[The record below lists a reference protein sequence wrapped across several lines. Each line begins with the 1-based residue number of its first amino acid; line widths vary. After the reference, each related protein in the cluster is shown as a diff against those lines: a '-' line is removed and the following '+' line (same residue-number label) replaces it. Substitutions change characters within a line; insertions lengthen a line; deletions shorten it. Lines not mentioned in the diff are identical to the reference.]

1 VTLVLGEAKK
11 RDSHNRDGIWPVVQN
26 DPVPYYC
33 VAQVEK
39 VLWNTIFLIYTIY
52 DVQTHSAFISLVG
65 PRPWAPMGVAK
76 CCRVR
81 IGDTNV
87 DVGSNVVERH
97 NPAEN

>member
-1 VTLVLGEAKK
+1 LFGEKP
-11 RDSHNRDGIWPVVQN
+11 RSGIHTIAMASGQLFKN

-39 VLWNTIFLIYTIY
+39 VLWNTIFLVYTIY
-52 DVQTHSAFISLVG
+52 DVQTRSAFISLVG
-65 PRPWAPMGVAK
+65 PCPWAPMGVAK

-87 DVGSNVVERH
+87 DVGSNVVE
-97 NPAEN
+97 